1 MKEIQLD
8 EVFEFIRN
16 GASIKQA
23 DGKGGYPISRIETI
37 WNKTIDTKRLGYA
50 DIGDE
55 QLKDYEKY
63 LMKEGDILM
72 THINSPKHLGKC
84 AVYTGD
90 PKTLIH
96 GMNLLCMRANQQI
109 TIPTYIKYFFNSK
122 FFKVQLP
129 KISNQ
134 SVNQAS
140 FSAGNL
146 KKLKIP
152 LPPLD
157 QQKKIAA
164 ILDAADAYKQKTK
177 ALIEKYD
184 ELTQSLFLDM
194 FGDPVTNP
202 KGWEENT
209 LGDVIEL
216 ITYGL
221 TVRPEYHS
229 EGVSLIS
236 AREIRTG
243 VVDLSNAP
251 KISMEDFQELSEK
264 GKPKKGDILFSKTGS
279 IGHCA
284 IVEEEIPFAV
294 TQNAARI
301 VFKDTINRV
310 FAIHYLRT
318 PFIQT
323 LSQRRAK
330 GNAVKDLQLGEMK
343 KFKFLIPSLEIQN
356 QFADKVHEIEAQK
369 VQAQASLSQAEDLF
383 NSLLQRAFKGEL
395 AA

>member
-1 MKEIQLD
+1 MILSE
-8 EVFEFIRN
+8 
-16 GASIKQA
+16 
-23 DGKGGYPISRIETI
+23 
-37 WNKTIDTKRLGYA
+37 
-50 DIGDE
+50 
-55 QLKDYEKY
+55 LKDISVIDWGNTSLTKKSYQDLGKFLGVSAAGCDGRMDHAEHEVGTLVLSAIGAKCGKLFYPNESFTAIKNTITIKPNDSVDSKY
-63 LMKEGDILM
+63 LFYYLNNNQIQSRGAGQPFITKGAA
-72 THINSPKHLGKC
+72 S
-84 AVYTGD
+84 
-90 PKTLIH
+90 KT
-96 GMNLLCMRANQQI
+96 
-109 TIPTYIKYFFNSK
+109 
-122 FFKVQLP
+122 
-129 KISNQ
+129 
-134 SVNQAS
+134 
-140 FSAGNL
+140 
-146 KKLKIP
+146 KIP

-164 ILDAADAYKQKTK
+164 ILDAADAYRQKTK

-194 FGDPVTNP
+194 FGDPETNP

-209 LGDVIEL
+209 LGGVIEL

-243 VVDLSNAP
+243 VINLSSAP

-284 IVEEEIPFAV
+284 IVEDEIPFAV

-301 VFKDTINRV
+301 VFKYTINRV
-310 FAIHYLRT
+310 FAINYLRT

-356 QFADKVHEIEAQK
+356 QFAERVQAIEAQK
-369 VQAQASLSQAEDLF
+369 ARALASLAQAEDLF

-395 AA
+395 V